1 MAAERLSMRKTKEIL
16 RLYYEAGLKKR
27 QIARSCNLSPSTVV
41 KYLQK
46 AERAGIRWPLPEGI
60 DESSLEAMLFAEAK
74 NNRPAER
81 RPLPDMSEI
90 HKELRKKGVTRQ
102 LLWLEYKEQYP
113 DGYAYSQFCERYQKW
128 KQCLDVS
135 LRQQYRAGEKMFVD
149 FTGKTVPI
157 INPLTGKARE
167 AEIFVAVLGAS
178 SYTYAEAL
186 ESQALPSWIGAHIH
200 AFEYFGGVP
209 EITIPDNLKAGVTKA
224 CKYEPDLNPT
234 YLDMAQHYATVVIPA
249 RAGKP
254 RDKAKVEAGVL
265 IVTRWILAALRNHTF
280 FSIKELNDRI
290 RELLERLNSRKFR
303 KLNSSRIELFET
315 LDKPALKPLPANRYE
330 YAQWKKA
337 TVHIDYHIEVD
348 GHFYSTPY
356 QLVKKQVEVR
366 LTSKTVEIIYKGRRI
381 ATHRRSYEKGK
392 FTTIA
397 AHRPKAHQKY
407 LQWTPARL
415 IQWAESIGPDTA
427 KLTEQILSRRPHP
440 EQGYRSCLGIF
451 NLGKKYT
458 PQRLEAASGRALSI
472 RGYTYKS
479 VKSILES
486 GMDRVP
492 LIRQKEV
499 IQEID
504 HENIRGQ
511 NYYG

>member
-16 RLYYEAGLKKR
+16 RLYYGAGLGKR

-41 KYLQK
+41 KYIEK
-46 AERAGIRWPLPEGI
+46 AERAGIGWPLPDGI
-60 DESSLEAMLFAEAK
+60 DEPSLEAMLFAEAK
-74 NNRPAER
+74 DNTPTEL
-81 RPLPDMSEI
+81 RPLPDMAEI

-113 DGYAYSQFCERYQKW
+113 DGYGYSQFCERYQKW
-128 KQCLDVS
+128 KRCLDVS

-149 FTGKTVPI
+149 FTGKTIPI
-157 INPLTGKARE
+157 MNSLTGKTKE

-178 SYTYAEAL
+178 NYTYAEAL
-186 ESQALPSWIGAHIH
+186 ESQALPSWIHAHIN

-209 EITIPDNLKAGVTKA
+209 EITIPDNLKAAVTKA
-224 CKYEPDLNPT
+224 CRYEPDLNPT

-254 RDKAKVEAGVL
+254 RDKAKVETGVL
-265 IVTRWILAALRNHTF
+265 IVTRWILAALRKHTF

-290 RELLERLNSRKFR
+290 RELLQRLNSRKFR
-303 KLNSSRIELFET
+303 KLNSSRMELFET

-337 TVHIDYHIEVD
+337 TVNIDYHIEVD

-366 LTSKTVEIIYKGRRI
+366 LTSKTVEIICKGKRI
-381 ATHRRSYEKGK
+381 ATHLRSYEKGK

-407 LQWTPARL
+407 LQWTPSRL

-427 KLTEQILSRRPHP
+427 KLVEQILSTKPHP

-451 NLGKKYT
+451 SLGKRYT

-472 RGYTYKS
+472 RAYTYRS
-479 VKSILES
+479 VKSILKS
-486 GMDRVP
+486 GLDRIP
-492 LIRQKEV
+492 LTETKEV
-499 IQEID
+499 IRDID

-511 NYYG
+511 HYYG

>member
-1 MAAERLSMRKTKEIL
+1 MAAESLSMRKTKEIL
-16 RLYYEAGLKKR
+16 RLYYEAGLRKR

-41 KYLQK
+41 KYIQK
-46 AERAGIRWPLPEGI
+46 AEKAGIRWPLPEGV
-60 DESSLEAMLFAEAK
+60 DESTLEEMLFAEAK
-74 NNRPAER
+74 DNRSSEQ
-81 RPLPDMSEI
+81 RPMPDMAEI

-113 DGYAYSQFCERYQKW
+113 EGYSYSQFCERYQKW

-135 LRQQYRAGEKMFVD
+135 LRQQYRAGEKLFVD
-149 FTGKTVPI
+149 FAGKTVPI
-157 INPLTGKARE
+157 MNALTGKAKE

-178 SYTYAEAL
+178 NYTYAEAL
-186 ESQALPSWIGAHIH
+186 ESQALPSWIQAHIN

-209 EITIPDNLKAGVTKA
+209 EITIPDNLKAAVTKT
-224 CKYEPDLNPT
+224 CRYEPDLNPT

-265 IVTRWILAALRNHTF
+265 VVTRWILAALRNHTF

-290 RELLERLNSRKFR
+290 RELLQRLNSRKFR
-303 KLNSSRIELFET
+303 KLNSSRMELFEK
-315 LDKPALKPLPANRYE
+315 LDKPALKPLPAHRYE

-366 LTSKTVEIIYKGRRI
+366 LTPKTVEIIYKGRRI

-415 IQWAESIGPDTA
+415 IQWAESIGADTA
-427 KLTEQILSRRPHP
+427 KLIEEILSRRPHP

-451 NLGKKYT
+451 SLGKKYT
-458 PQRLEAASGRALSI
+458 PQRLEAAAGRALAI

-486 GMDRVP
+486 GMDRIP
-492 LIRQKEV
+492 LIRAKEV
-499 IQEID
+499 IGQID

-511 NYYG
+511 GYYG